1 MIVVLVVDVLGADLV
16 FVVSSV
22 PWVVVNSLVSVLGV
36 NSRAMG
42 LVLYT
47 LDWVVVVR
55 GSSRKEW
62 YVYVV
67 RWLVVVGTLLVV
79 AKRIAG

>member
-1 MIVVLVVDVLGADLV
+1 MLCADLV
-16 FVVSSV
+16 VVVSSV
-22 PWVVVNSLVSVLGV
+22 PWVVVNLLVSVLGV

-47 LDWVVVVR
+47 LGWMVMAR
-55 GSSRKEW
+55 GSLKEW

-67 RWLVVVGTLLVV
+67 RWLITVSTLLVI
-79 AKRIAG
+79 AKHIAG